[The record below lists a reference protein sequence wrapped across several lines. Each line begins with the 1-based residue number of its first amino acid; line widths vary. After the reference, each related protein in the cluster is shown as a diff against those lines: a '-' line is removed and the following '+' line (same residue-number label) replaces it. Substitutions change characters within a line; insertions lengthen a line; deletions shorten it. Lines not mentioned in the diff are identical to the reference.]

1 MNIQE
6 LIEYLQTLPVDTKVT
21 CCHDMGDDYY
31 ASPTE
36 VGVEDYHLDYTSTN
50 KTLKIG
56 IF

>member
-1 MNIQE
+1 MNVQE
-6 LIEYLQTLPVDTKVT
+6 LIEYLQTLPSDTKVT
-21 CCHDMGDDYY
+21 CCHDMGGDYY

-36 VGVEDYHLDYTSTN
+36 VGIEDYHLDYTSSN